1 MIKPILV
8 MLVVFGF
15 LMGTPST
22 RSRIVSAAEPAM
34 EKLGPVGRV
43 VMRPF
48 QGFTANT
55 EVKFIGEQ
63 IKLARELGR
72 DLPTE
77 RTFQDW
83 VRMRAKTRNDGK
95 DPWGAPY
102 FLTRGQ
108 QTMTV
113 GSAGPD
119 GKAKTADDITYT
131 VPY

>member
-8 MLVVFGF
+8 LLVVFGF
-15 LMGTPST
+15 LMGNPST
-22 RSRIVSAAEPAM
+22 RSRIASAAQPAL

-48 QGFTANT
+48 RGFTANT

-63 IKLARELGR
+63 IKLAKELGR
-72 DLPTE
+72 ELPTE

-83 VRMRAKTRNDGK
+83 IRTRAKTRNDGN

-102 FLTRGQ
+102 YLTRGQ

-113 GSAGPD
+113 GSAGAD
-119 GKAKTADDITYT
+119 GQPKTADDITYS